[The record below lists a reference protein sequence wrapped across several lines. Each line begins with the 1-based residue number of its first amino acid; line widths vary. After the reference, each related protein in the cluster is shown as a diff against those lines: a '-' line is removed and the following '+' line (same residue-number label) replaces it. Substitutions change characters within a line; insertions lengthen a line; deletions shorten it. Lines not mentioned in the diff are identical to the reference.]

1 MEYSC
6 RNFLSRAYLYITNS
20 FNALIKLCLN
30 FWYGI
35 FRQVIFFRICLI
47 KETYFIHISDFQHT
61 FVVHAKMILFLNN
74 IYSRAHNKQRF
85 SFFRTKPRTFGERTY
100 HPSCLHLRAVI
111 WHAGRIL
118 LILHRGSTL
127 ITHLRSTL
135 VLSDFLTC
143 STAKYI
149 PRFMKSQLWNLPDYL

>member
-1 MEYSC
+1 LEYSC
-6 RNFLSRAYLYITNS
+6 RNFFSRAHLYITNS
-20 FNALIKLCLN
+20 FDALIKLCLN

-61 FVVHAKMILFLNN
+61 FVVHAKIILFLNN
-74 IYSRAHNKQRF
+74 IYSHAHNKQRF

-127 ITHLRSTL
+127 ITHLRS
-135 VLSDFLTC
+135 
-143 STAKYI
+143 I
-149 PRFMKSQLWNLPDYL
+149 P